1 MQRNYFNC
9 LFLVAAMLWGLG
21 GLAEAAGKLDA
32 SFGLNGK
39 VAVEL
44 GAKNSAHAVAVQ
56 PDGKIV
62 VAGSSS
68 QGSTLN
74 FSLLRF
80 EKDGSLDTTFNGEG
94 AVTTSV
100 VAGDDE
106 ALALGLLADGR
117 IIAAGY
123 SHNGTNRDFALVCF
137 LANGSLDQS
146 FGDNGVVVTPVGNSN
161 EEITALVINTQDMIT
176 VAGAVEGTAGR
187 VLATA
192 RYFAD
197 GNLDTSYGEQGISL
211 IGVGSD
217 SAAEGIVERPD
228 GTVVVSGSYEQ
239 KKYASLMLVGLTAD
253 GMLDATFGER
263 GVAVPASTFAA
274 SEGYRLAQD
283 SDGLLYLAGSVGLV
297 GKRDTALFRFT
308 ASGKPDTRF
317 GDKGAVITAVSQ
329 DDDVLYDVTV
339 GKSGAVASGYTTDA
353 GTRQFLI
360 ASYSRTGAS
369 SAQIA
374 QTQTTGTSSTA
385 TGTDA
390 SVSTQDIQEVKVV
403 GETKVQIRK
412 LKVASSLTRPTSAF
426 LNTGTPW
433 PAVRQGLTAVM
444 QSLGSF
450 LLPEANAATSG
461 ETENTTTTSSVAS
474 KVVTT
479 TFSEG
484 ESVSYALATDA
495 DGNVVVV
502 GTAEGSQASSIV
514 AARLSAETVAVNQAG
529 FTSSYIY
536 TRPPS
541 DVTRTTVVTGGTIL
555 PGFGKTVSKRG
566 VVFSTT
572 DTPSYS
578 TSNSGGSGDDVT
590 VTITSPS
597 GDQTSTSV
605 TLSATT
611 DVDATCNFSDLTSD
625 FGSMVAMASTGG
637 TDHSVDLSLTDGS
650 SYTYYVT
657 CRDDS
662 DNEGSASIT
671 FAVDTTASTTF
682 SPRRVLDSFG
692 NLLIK
697 DAVAAT
703 TTTSTDDST
712 STDSTSTSSSTGS
725 IFGATATSDAE
736 EESDFVEEGQTEN
749 GSGQGTFSAK
759 IKKLKPGTTYYIRAY
774 AVTAEGVYYGKQE
787 TFTTADACFVATASF
802 GTLMHP
808 GVQVLRS
815 FRDTVLN
822 TTPLGKHLVASY
834 YSLSPPVADVIS
846 QSAALRLLVRLLL
859 LPFVGFS
866 WLAMQA
872 GLLKACLLTAGAGAG
887 LARLAGMIGHYFS
900 PFTKKNNRDLQLDR

>member
-1 MQRNYFNC
+1 MQKYFFHSFL
-9 LFLVAAMLWGLG
+9 LFAAILWAQCGVAVAAT
-21 GLAEAAGKLDA
+21 KLDA
-32 SFGLNGK
+32 TFGLNGR

-44 GAKNSAHAVAVQ
+44 GTKNSAHAVVVQ

-80 EKDGSLDTTFNGEG
+80 NKDGTLDTSFNREG

-100 VAGDDE
+100 VTGDDE
-106 ALALGLLADGR
+106 ALALGLLSDGR
-117 IIAAGY
+117 IVAAGY
-123 SHNGTNRDFALVCF
+123 SNNGANRDFAMVCY
-137 LANGSLDQS
+137 LANGTLDQS
-146 FGDNGVVVTPVGNSN
+146 FGDNGVVITPVGNSN
-161 EEITALVINTQDMIT
+161 DEITALVVNSQDMIT

-197 GNLDTSYGEQGISL
+197 GTLDTSYGEQGVSL

-217 SAAEGIVERPD
+217 SAAEGIIERSD
-228 GTVVVSGSYEQ
+228 GTVVVSGSYEE

-253 GMLDATFGER
+253 GTLDATFGER
-263 GVAVPASTFAA
+263 GVAVPASAFAA

-283 SDGLLYLAGSVGLV
+283 SEGLIYLAGSVGVV

-308 ASGKPDTRF
+308 ASGKADTSF
-317 GDKGAVITAVSQ
+317 GEKGAVINAVSQ
-329 DDDVLYDVTV
+329 EDDVLYDVAV

-360 ASYSRTGAS
+360 ASYSKTGTAS
-369 SAQIA
+369 TQVA
-374 QTQTTGTSSTA
+374 QTGTTSASSTA
-385 TGTDA
+385 TSTGT
-390 SVSTQDIQEVKVV
+390 SVSTQEIQEVKVV

-412 LKVASSLTRPTSAF
+412 LKVASSLTSQSSAS
-426 LNTGTPW
+426 PW
-433 PAVRQGLTAVM
+433 TWMRQGLTAVL
-444 QSLGSF
+444 QELGSF
-450 LLPEANAATSG
+450 FLPEAIAATSS
-461 ETENTTTTSSVAS
+461 ESTTTETTSTASSVAS

-495 DGNVVVV
+495 EGNVVVV
-502 GTAEGSQASSIV
+502 GTAEGSDASSIV
-514 AARLSAETVAVNQAG
+514 AARYAADAIAVNQAG

-541 DVTRTTVVTGGTIL
+541 DVTRTTVITGGTIL
-555 PGFGKTVSKRG
+555 PAFGKTVTKRG
-566 VVFSTT
+566 VVYSTT
-572 DTPSYS
+572 DTPSYDASGS
-578 TSNSGGSGDDVT
+578 TGSGDEVT

-611 DVDATCNFSDLTSD
+611 DVDATCNFSDSTSD
-625 FGSMVAMASTGG
+625 FDSMDEMDSTGG
-637 TDHSVDLSLTDGS
+637 TTHSKDLSSLTDGS

-662 DNEGSASIT
+662 DNEGSSSVS
-671 FAVDTTASTTF
+671 FSVDTTGTTF
-682 SPRRVLDSFG
+682 SLPGKMLDSFG
-692 NLLIK
+692 NLLVK

-703 TTTSTDDST
+703 TTTTSSDDST
-712 STDSTSTSSSTGS
+712 STDSTSSTGS

-736 EESDFVEEGQTEN
+736 DESDFVEEGQTDN
-749 GSGQGTFSAK
+749 GSGYGNFSAK
-759 IKKLKPGTTYYIRAY
+759 VKKLKPGTTYYVRAY

-808 GVQVLRS
+808 GVQVLRT
-815 FRDTVLN
+815 FRDTILN
-822 TTPLGKHLVASY
+822 ATPLGKHLVAVY
-834 YSLSPPVADVIS
+834 YTLSPPVADIIS
-846 QSAALRLLVRLLL
+846 QNAALRLLVRVLL

-866 WLAMQA
+866 WLAVQA
-872 GLLKACLLTAGAGAG
+872 GLLKAFLLVVCAGTG
-887 LARLAGMIGHYFS
+887 LARVIRTFIQPNPLVQNTTPPSNPA
-900 PFTKKNNRDLQLDR
+900 